1 MPSEV
6 LFIDWTTTALQEHLS
21 DEQLSRLIKVGLF
34 PQPISVPVSSRTSR
48 KYFPAHELAARR
60 ACLLKTDGDE
70 FALKILIQRLH
81 NERAR
86 RAEDALAIVFSE
98 GDHYEER

>member
-21 DEQLSRLIKVGLF
+21 DEQLTRLIEIGLF
-34 PQPISVPVSSRTSR
+34 PQPITVPVSSRTSQ

-70 FALKILIQRLH
+70 LALKILIQRLH

-86 RAEDALAIVFSE
+86 RAEDALSVVISE
-98 GDHYEER
+98 DDHNE

>member
-21 DEQLSRLIKVGLF
+21 DEQLTRLIKIGLF
-34 PQPISVPVSSRTSR
+34 PQPITVPVSSRTSQ

-70 FALKILIQRLH
+70 LALKILIQRLH

-86 RAEDALAIVFSE
+86 RAEDALSVVISE
-98 GDHYEER
+98 DDHNE

>member
-6 LFIDWTTTALQEHLS
+6 LFIDWTTTALQDHLS
-21 DEQLSRLIKVGLF
+21 DEQLTRLIKVGLF
-34 PQPISVPVSSRTSR
+34 PQPITVPVSSRTSQ

-70 FALKILIQRLH
+70 LALKILIQRLH

-86 RAEDALAIVFSE
+86 RAEDALSVVISE
-98 GDHYEER
+98 DDHNE

>member
-1 MPSEV
+1 MPLEV

-21 DEQLSRLIKVGLF
+21 DEQLTRLIEIGLF
-34 PQPISVPVSSRTSR
+34 PQPITVPVSSRTSQ

-70 FALKILIQRLH
+70 LALKILIQRLH

-86 RAEDALAIVFSE
+86 RAEDALSVVISE
-98 GDHYEER
+98 DDHNE